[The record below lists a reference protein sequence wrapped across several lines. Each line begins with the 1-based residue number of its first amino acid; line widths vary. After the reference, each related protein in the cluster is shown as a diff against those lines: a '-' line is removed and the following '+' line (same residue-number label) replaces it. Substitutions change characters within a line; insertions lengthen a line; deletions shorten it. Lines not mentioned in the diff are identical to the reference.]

1 MTTNQAR
8 LSSEDGAGG
17 VGRSGSGVPASDART
32 PGPTPPRKPL
42 LQRARGAA
50 TRLRQRVVHRI
61 HRVLLPWAAR
71 GPRSASLYYLF
82 FNRSFAR
89 EQHATVAGRLHH
101 LRYEASSGVAS
112 VVVRRNIHRLEK
124 GLCMTPPRDRFALDY
139 IDETLKAY
147 GHLLESSDA
156 QDLPLIRYAHDVLQA
171 YFGATRWAA
180 GAPQPALFE
189 RLNARLSMDRAP
201 ASEPAAPAPHQALP
215 GSDVSYAQFLA
226 LTRRRASV
234 RNFLPKAV
242 PRSAIE
248 QAVAAAAQA
257 PSACNRQPLRY
268 VALADDPLKRRLAQ
282 LPMGTAGYAETIPA
296 LLAVIG
302 DLSAYPFERDRHI
315 IYIDAS
321 LANMQFMLA
330 LETLGL
336 ASCAINWP
344 DMEERERKAAAL
356 LKLAP
361 YERIIML
368 MAVGYPD
375 PVGLVPHSEKKSVG
389 EMLTWM

>member
-1 MTTNQAR
+1 MTTNRAQI
-8 LSSEDGAGG
+8 STDDAGG
-17 VGRSGSGVPASDART
+17 NAGRPAAVAPAAAGVA
-32 PGPTPPRKPL
+32 PPRKPIR
-42 LQRARGAA
+42 QRAVGFAKHLASRVLH
-50 TRLRQRVVHRI
+50 RLNLS
-61 HRVLLPWAAR
+61 LLPWAAT
-71 GPRSASLYYLF
+71 GARSAALYYLF
-82 FNRSFAR
+82 INRSFAR

-101 LRYEASSGVAS
+101 LRHEASSSVAS
-112 VVVRRNIHRLEK
+112 VIVRRNIHRLEK

-147 GHLLESSDA
+147 GNLVKSHQP
-156 QDLPLIRYAHDVLQA
+156 QDLPLVRYAHDVLQA
-171 YFGATRWAA
+171 YFHATRWAA
-180 GAPQPALFE
+180 GAQQPALFE
-189 RLNARLSMDRAP
+189 RLSAHLPTDQVP
-201 ASEPAAPAPHQALP
+201 ASEPAAPTPQHALP
-215 GSDVSYAQFLA
+215 AADVQYTQFLA

-234 RNFLPKAV
+234 RRFLPAVV

-268 VALADDPLKRRLAQ
+268 VALADNPLKRQLAQ
-282 LPMGTAGYAETIPA
+282 LPMGTAGYAENIPVM
-296 LLAVIG
+296 LAAVG

-321 LANMQFMLA
+321 LANMQLMLA

-336 ASCAINWP
+336 ASCSINWP

-356 LKLAP
+356 LQLAP
-361 YERIIML
+361 YERIVML

-375 PVGLVPHSEKKSVG
+375 PAGLVPHSEKKSVG
-389 EMLTWM
+389 EMLSWM